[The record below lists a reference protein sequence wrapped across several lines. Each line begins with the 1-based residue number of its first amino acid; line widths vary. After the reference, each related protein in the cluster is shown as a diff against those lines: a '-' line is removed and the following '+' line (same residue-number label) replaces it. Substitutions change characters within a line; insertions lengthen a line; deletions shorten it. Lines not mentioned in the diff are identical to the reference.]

1 MNQSLSFKG
10 EGKRM
15 LTEKKL
21 GVFYQAELFNRKGGG
36 QPFEGRRNYGCLV
49 CVFLSSFI
57 LHRFDQWRNTMAQ
70 NGEDNNGNRSDR
82 QMAPVSSQ
90 FCKQMFF
97 SAGYSI
103 SLSPGTLKREYKD
116 SLGRVEILHINCA
129 KYPSLPMEEDK
140 YSG

>member
-1 MNQSLSFKG
+1 MFS
-10 EGKRM
+10 
-15 LTEKKL
+15 
-21 GVFYQAELFNRKGGG
+21 
-36 QPFEGRRNYGCLV
+36 
-49 CVFLSSFI
+49 VFLSSFI

-97 SAGYSI
+97 SAGYPI

-116 SLGRVEILHINCA
+116 SLGRGEILHINCA
-129 KYPSLPMEEDK
+129 KYWALYTTQPCPPVPIEEDT
-140 YSG
+140 YLVQ